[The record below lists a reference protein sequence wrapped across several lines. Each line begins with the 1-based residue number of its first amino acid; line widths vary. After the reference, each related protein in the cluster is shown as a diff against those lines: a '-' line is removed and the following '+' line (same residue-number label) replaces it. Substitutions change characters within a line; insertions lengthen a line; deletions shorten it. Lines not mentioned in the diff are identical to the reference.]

1 MMNDSAHILLVD
13 DEPRFCE
20 SLSQILDLS
29 GYQVSIALNGA
40 QAIELLK
47 ENTFNL
53 LLLDVELPDMLGYQL
68 MDYLEGSNS
77 EAVTIMLTGNA
88 TIETAIEALKKGAYD
103 YLKKPVDH
111 DLLFNT
117 ISKALKHNHLERAL
131 KASEERSKALAEA
144 SWEGIVVYH
153 NGLLLDANKQ
163 FYDMFGYQPEELQG
177 KRVIEKIFSTTSRP
191 DLSLMIQDKTFNCY
205 QAQGIRKDGTTFP
218 TETICR
224 SIEYQGK
231 DAYVCAIRDI
241 SQRVKADLEKIELQ
255 KKLAIASKMET
266 LGVMAGS
273 VAHDLNNILSGIV
286 TLPELLLTQMGSKNE
301 YTETIKAIKD
311 AGKEAASVVS
321 DLITVARGATAKKKV
336 CNLNTVI
343 ENYTATMQ
351 GSARDS
357 RLDGIALTI
366 DCDLEIPNSY
376 CSVVHINKIMMNLI
390 GNAAEELKGH
400 GNIVVSTKSVTIDK
414 QFMGYESIDEGE
426 YIVVSVSDDGPG
438 IKDEDIKKIFE
449 PFYSKK
455 TMGRSGTGL
464 GLAIVWNT
472 LHDHGG
478 FIDLKSNNDGTTF
491 DLYFPATTDGIVEEK
506 GMLSVNA
513 FRGHGEKILVVDDQK
528 QQQQIT
534 CNLLNTIGYN
544 ADSVGSGEEAIAYV
558 NEQPVDLLILD
569 MIMEN
574 GINGRETYE
583 EILKHHPKQRAIIAS
598 GFAEN
603 DEVKRAL
610 DLGANQFVKK
620 PYTIIQ
626 MGLAV
631 KQTLLQD

>member
-1 MMNDSAHILLVD
+1 MNDSAHILLVD

-20 SLSQILDLS
+20 SLSQILSLS
-29 GYQVSIALNGA
+29 GFQVKVALNGA
-40 QAIELLK
+40 EAVELLGK
-47 ENTFNL
+47 NTFNL

-68 MDYLEGSNS
+68 MDCLEGKNS

-88 TIETAIEALKKGAYD
+88 TVETAIEALKRGAYD

-117 ISKALKHNHLERAL
+117 ISNALKHNLLQAAL
-131 KASEERSKALAEA
+131 KTSEERSKALAEA
-144 SWEGIVVYH
+144 SWEGVVVYH

-163 FYDMFGYQPEELQG
+163 FYDMFAYQPDELQG
-177 KRVIEKIFSTTSRP
+177 ERVIEKIFSTTSRP
-191 DLSLMIQDKTFNCY
+191 DLSLMIQNETFNCY

-224 SIEYQGK
+224 AIEYQGK

-241 SQRVKADLEKIELQ
+241 SERVKADQEKLELQ

-286 TLPELLLTQMGSKNE
+286 TLPELLLAQMGDENQ
-301 YTETIKAIKD
+301 YTETLKSIKE

-343 ENYTATMQ
+343 ENYTTTIQ
-351 GSARDS
+351 GSAGDS
-357 RLDGIALTI
+357 RLDGITLKV
-366 DCDLEIPNSY
+366 DCKSELENSY
-376 CSVVHINKIMMNLI
+376 CSVVHIHKVLMNLI
-390 GNAAEELKGH
+390 GNAAEELKGK
-400 GNIVVSTKSVTIDK
+400 GNIVVSTKSTTVDKPFSGYETIDT
-414 QFMGYESIDEGE
+414 GR

-438 IKDEDIKKIFE
+438 IKEGDIKKIFE

-455 TMGRSGTGL
+455 IMGRSGTGL

-478 FIDLKSNNDGTTF
+478 FIDLKSSNDGTTF
-491 DLYFPATTDGIVEEK
+491 ELYFPATTDTIAEEK
-506 GMLSVNA
+506 GMLSVEA
-513 FRGHGEKILVVDDQK
+513 FRGHGEKILVVDDQEK
-528 QQQQIT
+528 QQQIT
-534 CNLLNTIGYN
+534 CNLLNTIGYKAN
-544 ADSVGSGEEAIAYV
+544 SVGSGEEAIAYV

-583 EILKHHPKQRAIIAS
+583 EILKFNSKQRAIVAS

-603 DEVKRAL
+603 EEVKRTL
-610 DLGANQFVKK
+610 HLGANQFVKK

-631 KQTLLQD
+631 KQALL